1 MRKRRIGFLVAL
13 GVVMMFEHELRSLLV
28 EALRW
33 CDSFEG
39 LSAVELGMRNCP
51 FVFCVG
57 SSAEPSKVLPGAS
70 CG

>member
-1 MRKRRIGFLVAL
+1 MRKRRIGFLVGL
-13 GVVMMFEHELRSLLV
+13 GVVMMFEHELRSLLG

-39 LSAVELGMRNCP
+39 PSAVESGMRNCP
-51 FVFCVG
+51 FDFCVG